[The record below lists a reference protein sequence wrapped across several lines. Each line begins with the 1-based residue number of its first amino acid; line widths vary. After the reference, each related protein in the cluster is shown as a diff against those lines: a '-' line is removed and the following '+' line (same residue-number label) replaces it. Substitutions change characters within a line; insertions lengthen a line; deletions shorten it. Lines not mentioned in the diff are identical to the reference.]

1 MSLAPAASMLRGR
14 GQIFVFEEGL
24 QQFASAVAESDE
36 RTPCEKQDKQQPERQ
51 SAVACPRP
59 RAETFPRP
67 EEEYEA
73 DKQRKDEAKQATGQ
87 RGQGD
92 KCEAGKEP

>member
-1 MSLAPAASMLRGR
+1 MSLAPCSFHASRTGAR
-14 GQIFVFEEGL
+14 YSFFEEGL

-36 RTPCEKQDKQQPERQ
+36 RTPCEEQDKQQPERQ
-51 SAVACPRP
+51 SSVACPGP
-59 RAETFPRP
+59 AERSAP
-67 EEEYEA
+67 EEEHEA

>member
-1 MSLAPAASMLRGR
+1 MPLQLPCFEDG

-51 SAVACPRP
+51 SAVACPGP
-59 RAETFPRP
+59 AERSAP

-73 DKQRKDEAKQATGQ
+73 DKQRKDEAKQASGQ
-87 RGQGD
+87 RGQG
-92 KCEAGKEP
+92 ERAIGGRMP

>member
-1 MSLAPAASMLRGR
+1 MILQLPCFEDG

-36 RTPCEKQDKQQPERQ
+36 RTPCEEQDKQQPERQ
-51 SAVACPRP
+51 SSVACPGPSERS
-59 RAETFPRP
+59 AP

-92 KCEAGKEP
+92 KRETGKEP

>member
-1 MSLAPAASMLRGR
+1 MIHESCPCSFHASRT
-14 GQIFVFEEGL
+14 GL

-36 RTPCEKQDKQQPERQ
+36 RTPCEEQDKQQPERQ
-51 SAVACPRP
+51 SAVACPGP
-59 RAETFPRP
+59 AERSAP
-67 EEEYEA
+67 EEEHEA

-92 KCEAGKEP
+92 KCETGKEP

>member
-1 MSLAPAASMLRGR
+1 MPLQLPCFEDG

-36 RTPCEKQDKQQPERQ
+36 RTPCEEQDKQQPERQ
-51 SAVACPRP
+51 SAVACPGP
-59 RAETFPRP
+59 AERSAL

-92 KCEAGKEP
+92 KCETGKEP